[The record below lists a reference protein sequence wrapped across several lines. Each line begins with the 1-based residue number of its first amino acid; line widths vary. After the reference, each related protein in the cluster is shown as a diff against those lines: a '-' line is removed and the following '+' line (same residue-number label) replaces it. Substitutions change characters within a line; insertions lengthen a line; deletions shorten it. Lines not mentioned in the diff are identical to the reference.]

1 MTETADIVVV
11 GGGPAG
17 STVACLV
24 RRWAPGARVVLV
36 DRATHPRHH
45 IGESL
50 VVDVNRILFE
60 MDAYDDVDAA
70 GFLPK
75 AGGTFVWGLD
85 REPWSILFTELADI
99 VTLRKPGRLQLDYT
113 WHVERHAYDRLLLD
127 VARRHGAVVREGFE
141 VTRPIFEDGRVVGVC
156 GVGEGGGEEEIR
168 ARFVIDASGQRAL
181 LGGPLGGRKVDPFLQ
196 NVAVYAY
203 LSGAKLDPRVCGSW
217 DLARIFVVTIPI
229 GWIWYIPLRK
239 DLVSVGVVTSKETFH
254 ARTGDLE
261 AFFREHLATAPE
273 LRPLVAEATVVRHP
287 NAAREFLVERDFCW
301 MCDRVAGPGWALVGD
316 TAGFV
321 DPIFS
326 IGVFLAQ
333 SSAYWLGYALA
344 SLLRGD
350 APDEDVVWT
359 AYDDYV
365 RTTIAAFRTMTYFWY
380 GFNGSKESF
389 WWEARR
395 ALRANALPAGITDR
409 QAFLALATGYGV
421 NRSLFNEATTVYG
434 ERLFS
439 DMHRELVDASD
450 SLPELR
456 RLEGLSDGARLA
468 LTAPVDVVPFAMPL
482 EGSGRL
488 VPVDKVRFG
497 PEDDLPRR
505 LYVPKG
511 VGALF
516 LRLREPTTVGAL
528 AKEAAA
534 EGLPA
539 ETVRTMLAHLRR
551 GGFVGER

>member
-1 MTETADIVVV
+1 LDVDVLVV

-17 STVACLV
+17 TTVACLAKKY
-24 RRWAPGARVVLV
+24 APGARVLIV
-36 DRATHPRHH
+36 DRAEHPRHH

-50 VVDVNRILFE
+50 VVDVNRILWE
-60 MDAYDDVDAA
+60 MGAYDAVATH

-85 REPWSILFTELADI
+85 RDPWSILFTDLADI
-99 VTLRKPGRLQLDYT
+99 VTLRRPGKLQMDYT
-113 WHVERHAYDRLLLD
+113 WHVERHAYDALLLD
-127 VARRHGAVVREGFE
+127 VARDLGVEVRTGFD
-141 VTRPIFEDGRVVGVC
+141 VQGPILEKGRVVGV
-156 GVGEGGGEEEIR
+156 VGRSEGAPDSAIR
-168 ARFVIDASGQRAL
+168 ARFTIDASGQRAL
-181 LGGPLGGRKVDPFLQ
+181 LGGPLGGRTVDPFLQ
-196 NVAVYAY
+196 NIAVYAY
-203 LSGAKLDPRVCGSW
+203 LSGAKVDARYCGSW

-239 DLVSVGVVTSKETFH
+239 DLISVGVVTSKETFQ
-254 ARTGDLE
+254 ARSGDLE
-261 AFFREHLATAPE
+261 QFFREHLATAPE
-273 LRPLVAEATVVRHP
+273 LQPLVDGATVVRHP
-287 NAAREFLVERDFCW
+287 NAPRELLVERDFCW
-301 MCDRVAGPGWALVGD
+301 MCEKVAGPGWALVGD
-316 TAGFV
+316 SAGFV

-344 SLLRGD
+344 TILRGD
-350 APDEDVVWT
+350 PIAEDVVWR

-365 RTTIAAFRTMTYFWY
+365 RTTISAFRTMTYFWY

-395 ALRANALPAGITDR
+395 ALRSSALPPGITDR

-439 DMHRELVDASD
+439 DMHREFLDASD
-450 SLPELR
+450 PMPELR
-456 RLEGLSDGARLA
+456 RLEGLPDQAVLRLA
-468 LTAPVDVVPFAMPL
+468 APIDVVPFAMPL
-482 EGSGRL
+482 EGTGKL
-488 VPVDKVRFG
+488 VAVDKIRFG

-516 LRLREPTTVGAL
+516 ERMREPTSVAAL
-528 AKEAAA
+528 AAEAKSL
-534 EGLPA
+534 GLPPQ
-539 ETVRTMLAHLRR
+539 TLGTMLSHLRR
-551 GGFVGER
+551 GGFLIGA